1 MESIQVVLAI
11 LAIEYLEVHPM
22 DVKITFLNGDISMK
36 IYMQQPKGFVVKG
49 KENMVC
55 KFQKSLYGLK

>member
-11 LAIEYLEVHPM
+11 LAIEYLDMHQM

-49 KENMVC
+49 EENM
-55 KFQKSLYGLK
+55 